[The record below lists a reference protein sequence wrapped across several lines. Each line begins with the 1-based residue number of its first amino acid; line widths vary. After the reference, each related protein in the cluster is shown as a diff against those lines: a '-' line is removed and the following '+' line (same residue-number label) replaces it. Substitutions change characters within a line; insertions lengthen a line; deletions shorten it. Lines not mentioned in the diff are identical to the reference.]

1 MKDLWARFFSRG
13 DALETLAPKKER
25 AWDTKVSAAGKKRVL
40 ISDDSEG
47 PSSKASSI
55 SQRHEVG
62 DTASAKG
69 FDLRRLVMRRANG
82 ARRLHWASIVGL
94 GAVVIMVFLLLLTSP
109 ILSIRQVDV
118 EGAVYTDPVRLA
130 EVVDDLD
137 GSAILTAD
145 LDAAQKKLLE
155 IPWVR
160 QARVSM
166 HLPSRVTVE
175 IVERIPVAFFRA
187 VDGFNRVIDRDGRIL
202 DVIEGDPTEFT
213 PIIGTGPNL
222 SAGSFAEQ
230 PFLGSAQ
237 LINALPFELLQRLNS
252 VSVTPTGDISLSLSG
267 NVEVLF
273 GSPDDFQIK
282 LVGIVNE
289 IKRQGTNRYSVLD
302 VSSGEPSVR

>member
-1 MKDLWARFFSRG
+1 M
-13 DALETLAPKKER
+13 
-25 AWDTKVSAAGKKRVL
+25 
-40 ISDDSEG
+40 
-47 PSSKASSI
+47 
-55 SQRHEVG
+55 
-62 DTASAKG
+62 
-69 FDLRRLVMRRANG
+69 
-82 ARRLHWASIVGL
+82 VGL
-94 GAVVIMVFLLLLTSP
+94 GAAVIMVLLLLLTSP

-118 EGAVYTDPVRLA
+118 EGAVYADPVRLA

-175 IVERIPVAFFRA
+175 IVERIPIAFFRA

-237 LINALPFELLQRLNS
+237 LINALPFDLLQRLKS

>member
-55 SQRHEVG
+55 SQRHKVG

-69 FDLRRLVMRRANG
+69 FDLRRLVIRGANG
-82 ARRLHWASIVGL
+82 ARRLHWVSVVGL
-94 GAVVIMVFLLLLTSP
+94 GAVVVMVLLLLLTSP

-160 QARVSM
+160 QVRVSM

-202 DVIEGDPTEFT
+202 DVIEGDPTELT
-213 PIIGTGPNL
+213 PIIGTGANL
-222 SAGSFAEQ
+222 PAGSFVEQ

-237 LINALPFELLQRLNS
+237 LINALPFELLQRLKS

>member
-1 MKDLWARFFSRG
+1 MKDLWARLINRG

-40 ISDDSEG
+40 ISDDSGG

-55 SQRHEVG
+55 SQRHKVS
-62 DTASAKG
+62 DSPSAKG
-69 FDLRRLVMRRANG
+69 FGLRRLVMRGTHG
-82 ARRLHWASIVGL
+82 ARRLHWASVVSL
-94 GAVVIMVFLLLLTSP
+94 GAVGVMVVLLLLTSP

-118 EGAVYTDPVRLA
+118 EGAVYADPVRLA

-145 LDAAQKKLLE
+145 LDAAKKKLLE

-175 IVERIPVAFFRA
+175 IVERIPIAFFRA

-202 DVIEGDPTEFT
+202 DVIEGDPTGFT

-222 SAGSFAEQ
+222 SAGNFAEQ

-237 LINALPFELLQRLNS
+237 LVNALPFDLLQRLKS

-273 GSPDDFQIK
+273 GTPDDFQIK
-282 LVGIVNE
+282 LVAIVNE

>member
-55 SQRHEVG
+55 SQRHKVG

-187 VDGFNRVIDRDGRIL
+187 VDGFNRVIDSDGRIL
-202 DVIEGDPTEFT
+202 DVIEGDPTELT

-237 LINALPFELLQRLNS
+237 LMNALPFELFQRLKS
-252 VSVTPTGDISLSLSG
+252 VSVMPTGDISLSLSG
-267 NVEVLF
+267 NVVVLF

-289 IKRQGTNRYSVLD
+289 MKRQGTNRYTVLD
-302 VSSGEPSVR
+302 VSNGEPSVR

>member
-25 AWDTKVSAAGKKRVL
+25 AWDTKVSATGKKRVL

-47 PSSKASSI
+47 PSSKPSSI
-55 SQRHEVG
+55 SQRHKVS
-62 DTASAKG
+62 DSASAKS
-69 FDLRRLVMRRANG
+69 FDLRRLVMRRAHG
-82 ARRLHWASIVGL
+82 ARRLHWASMVGL

-118 EGAVYTDPVRLA
+118 EGVVYTDPVRLA

-145 LDAAQKKLLE
+145 LDAAKKKLLE

-175 IVERIPVAFFRA
+175 IVERIPIAFFRA

-237 LINALPFELLQRLNS
+237 LINALPFDLLQRLKS

>member
-55 SQRHEVG
+55 SQRHKVG

-166 HLPSRVTVE
+166 HLPSRVTAE

-237 LINALPFELLQRLNS
+237 LINALPFELFQRLNS